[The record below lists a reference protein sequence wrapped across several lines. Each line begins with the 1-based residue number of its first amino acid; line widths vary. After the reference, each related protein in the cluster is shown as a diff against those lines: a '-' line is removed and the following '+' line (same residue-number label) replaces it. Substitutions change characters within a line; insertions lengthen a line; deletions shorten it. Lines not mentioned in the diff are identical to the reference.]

1 MGLMDW
7 WNTGY
12 TPAEKSMSIWD
23 LIKDDVSKVTKS
35 DEAYGKYGQSAK
47 GWRPKDIGKV
57 LTPDALKT
65 GPTPLV
71 RGLVRAIPQVSAFA
85 SAFAPSNSI
94 MSQEEEMAMIE
105 RWKQKQTEQDIAR
118 LLGD

>member
-23 LIKDDVSKVTKS
+23 LIKDDASKITKNS
-35 DEAYGKYGQSAK
+35 PSQ
-47 GWRPKDIGKV
+47 IGKGV
-57 LTPDALKT
+57 TGWNPAKAFTPEMLKT

-71 RGLVRAIPQVSAFA
+71 RYALPQASAFA

-94 MSQEEEMAMIE
+94 MSQEEEMAQIE
-105 RWKQKQTEQDIAR
+105 MWKQKQTEQDIAR